1 MLKQLSESVNPAHRA
16 DQMRAVSSGM
26 ALEIIPDV
34 SDCMITSY
42 LVFQNLT
49 RKRLYKYE
57 TSPNLDYRE
66 FFLHCRCTS
75 GPGERGEAE
84 VQTEAGR

>member
-57 TSPNLDYRE
+57 TFPKSGLQGV
-66 FFLHCRCTS
+66 FFALQVYVWT
-75 GPGERGEAE
+75 G
-84 VQTEAGR
+84 